1 MDQYAQ
7 GLMDFIRAN
16 PCNFFVVASQAA
28 QLEAAGYR
36 QLREKDEWDITPGG
50 KYYVTR
56 NGSALAAFRMPAAVA
71 QGEVAPFLIMASHSD
86 APTLR
91 IKTNPEIVTADAYTT
106 LNVELY
112 GGALLSTW
120 FDRPLSA
127 AGRLVVRTPQGPQ
140 VRLVNLDRDLMVI
153 PSLAIHQ
160 NRKANSGYE
169 FNVQK
174 DLLPLFGNG
183 QAGGIVALAARE
195 AGVSEEDVLSH
206 ELVLYPRTA
215 PCVWGANNEFLSAP
229 RLDDTQCAY
238 ASLTGFLEAEAEAAV
253 GAADAVAPFVSVH
266 VVFDNEEVGSGT
278 KQGAASTFL
287 RDTLERLADAL
298 GYTPVQYK
306 RALATSFMLSGDN
319 GHALHPNYQE
329 KCDPTNRPVIGGGVL
344 IKHAA
349 NQKYTTDA
357 ASEAIVRTLAA
368 QAQVPVQDFVNRS
381 DVPGGSTLGN
391 LSSAQVAV
399 ATADVG
405 VAQLAMHSA
414 YETCSAADTAHLVA
428 LARQLFSGSAVLDI
442 RAALC

>member
-1 MDQYAQ
+1 MDQYTQ
-7 GLMDFIRAN
+7 GLMDFIQAN

-28 QLEAAGYR
+28 QLDAAGYVR
-36 QLREKDEWDITPGG
+36 LDESAEWNIVPGG

-56 NGSALAAFRMPAAVA
+56 NGSALVAFRVPVQVQPQAPL
-71 QGEVAPFLIMASHSD
+71 PFLIMASHSD

-91 IKTNPEIVTADAYTT
+91 IKTNPEIVTAGAYTT

-127 AGRLVVRTPQGPQ
+127 AGRLMVRTPEGPQ
-140 VRLVNLDRDLMVI
+140 MRLVNLDRDLMVI

-160 NRKANSGYE
+160 NRKSNSGYE
-169 FNVQK
+169 YNVQK

-183 QAGGIVALAARE
+183 QAGRILTLAAE
-195 AGVSEEDVLSH
+195 AVGVAEEDVLAH
-206 ELVLYPRTA
+206 ELVLYPRMA
-215 PCVWGANNEFLSAP
+215 PCVWGASEEFISAP
-229 RLDDTQCAY
+229 HLDDVQCAY
-238 ASLTGFLEAEAEAAV
+238 ASLTGFLEA
-253 GAADAVAPFVSVH
+253 GAANAADPFIPVH

-287 RDTLERLADAL
+287 RDTLERLAEAL
-298 GYTPVQYK
+298 GCSPAQYK
-306 RALATSFMLSGDN
+306 RALAASFMLSGDN

-329 KCDPTNRPVIGGGVL
+329 KCDPTNRPVLGGGVL

-357 ASEAIVRTLAA
+357 ASEAIVRTLAE
-368 QAQVPVQDFVNRS
+368 QAGVPVQDFVNRS
-381 DVPGGSTLGN
+381 DEPGGSTLGN

-405 VAQLAMHSA
+405 VAQLAMHSS

-428 LARQLFSGSAVLDI
+428 LARQLFSGSALADI